1 LEKQGIFNVVKLTS
15 HYCSHYN
22 EILTIKSDE
31 TEAKQTIPATE
42 MTVSVTCEKQ
52 SASGR

>member
-1 LEKQGIFNVVKLTS
+1 LEKQGLFNVVKLIS

-31 TEAKQTIPATE
+31 REARQTILATE
-42 MTVSVTCEKQ
+42 VTLSVTCEK
-52 SASGR
+52 